1 MPPQNQ
7 DMEICSDWADSAP
20 ATELLKY
27 TPKKFEPEEFLFK
40 FSDEQMCGCNNS

>member
-7 DMEICSDWADSAP
+7 DMEICSDWAASAP

-27 TPKKFEPEEFLFK
+27 TKNFEPEEFLLK
-40 FSDEQMCGCNNS
+40 F